1 MIAQFASP
9 DGVLAGLYALAG
21 LAWLVGIID
30 ARGPW
35 RVLAWAVSIGAVG
48 LHGAVFCLRWLGPD
62 HPGGIPPLATL
73 RDALTASAWL
83 GVGLALVAELRLRR
97 GWLGLAASLWAAG
110 VMFASLAWPG
120 VLSPGGQTP
129 AILRSGMLGVHV
141 GVIILGHA
149 AAAMAFVLSSVQL
162 VGSAMRG
169 LPAQPGAAS
178 TRHEP
183 CRALPLDRCNHLAIR
198 LALLLIAAGTV
209 LGSVW
214 ADVAWGRYW
223 GWDPKETWAL
233 ITIALLA
240 ASLLARRAVRARFK
254 PIAMSAFA
262 VLAFSAALFNM
273 LGVNLLLPGLHSYA
287 R

>member
-1 MIAQFASP
+1 MIAQTAP
-9 DGVLAGLYALAG
+9 IADGILLGLYALAA
-21 LAWLVGIID
+21 LVWLVWIID
-30 ARGPW
+30 RQGPW
-35 RVLAWAVSIGAVG
+35 RVLAWAVSAGGVG
-48 LHGAVFCLRWLGPD
+48 LHAAVFALRWLGAD
-62 HPGGIPPLATL
+62 ASPPLATL
-73 RDALTASAWL
+73 ADALAASAWL
-83 GVGLALVAELRLRR
+83 GLGLASLGELRLRR
-97 GWLGLAASLWAAG
+97 GWLGMAASFWAAG
-110 VMFASLAWPG
+110 VMGALLAWPG
-120 VLSPGGQTP
+120 VFAPGGPPP

-149 AAAMAFVLSSVQL
+149 AAAMAFVLSSIQL
-162 VGSAMRG
+162 VGSAVSG
-169 LPAQPGAAS
+169 LPEPPRGKSPFGPG
-178 TRHEP
+178 
-183 CRALPLDRCNHLAIR
+183 PLDHCNQRAVR
-198 LALLLIAAGTV
+198 LALLLISAGTV

-240 ASLLARRAVRARFK
+240 AALLARSAAGPRAK
-254 PIAMSAFA
+254 PVVLSALA